1 MDNECETYTH
11 ADAHTQSPHVEESVS
26 VCCRAERARER
37 WGGGRLFLCVCFQKP
52 SSEVCLK
59 QLAGNA
65 GFDNLVREANESRL
79 GRISGGEQGRMLAQ
93 QSTEAG
99 LLNYLLGRLEKLDA
113 DVYCGHNIA
122 AFDMDVL
129 LHRLQHNK
137 VLV

>member
-1 MDNECETYTH
+1 
-11 ADAHTQSPHVEESVS
+11 
-26 VCCRAERARER
+26 
-37 WGGGRLFLCVCFQKP
+37 
-52 SSEVCLK
+52 
-59 QLAGNA
+59 
-65 GFDNLVREANESRL
+65 
-79 GRISGGEQGRMLAQ
+79 MLAQ

-137 VLV
+137 VVASCQIRMCANCSSRQAREMVSVLAI